1 MADSIV
7 LNVLIPADLTDDEY
21 DQCGFPVGNRSS
33 VPAVSADFKPSEA
46 RSPLTNAGLIITP
59 LGMTILGKRGER
71 FKYGRIAGYQVS
83 ANIPACTAGHNR
95 QLVNGVWQAGRIAI
109 VLLKCWLAENG
120 CSAKGLA
127 CFESKNSFISSVTL
141 TYLFACATQQQAR
154 DVLHE
159 FRTHSEAVLNAS
171 KTEKGG
177 LPAAFSYPPRPDP
190 GKDLYTYTSYIRM
203 REHKIAAYVKE
214 RGQPGAFLLPVAN
227 ECLEASL
234 QASSEATLRVEVKL
248 HGKWLVAH
256 ELSRLQ
262 DWRENSHAYE
272 LAFGLVRE
280 DLRLDKNIRS
290 KRLKRSTVASLPLNS
305 REKSYLLLYLEGVCV
320 REEHSDAR
328 SMEHR
333 AWCKAYSAARR
344 RIFEVTGLDLNIP
357 YACHTRGLVPTLSA
371 KLKYPGEYS
380 PRTEWA
386 EHVFSRASAPR
397 YVAALNWYIRLKL
410 SGRDDCP
417 LPPLRDVDKADT
429 EDDC

>member
-7 LNVLIPADLTDDEY
+7 LNVLIPSDLTDDEY
-21 DQCGFPVGNRSS
+21 DQCGFPVGNRYFE
-33 VPAVSADFKPSEA
+33 PAASADFKPSEA
-46 RSPLTNAGLIITP
+46 RSPLTGAGLISAP
-59 LGMTILGKRGER
+59 LGMPIPGKKGER

-109 VLLKCWLAENG
+109 LLLKCWLAENG
-120 CSAKGLA
+120 CTAKGLS
-127 CFESKNSFISSVTL
+127 CFEAKNTVISSVTL
-141 TYLFACATQQQAR
+141 TYLFEYATQQQAR
-154 DVLHE
+154 DILQE
-159 FRTHSEAVLNAS
+159 FRTHSEAVLNTS
-171 KTEKGG
+171 KNEKGSM
-177 LPAAFSYPPRPDP
+177 LAAYSYPPRPDP
-190 GKDLYTYTSYIRM
+190 DKALYTYTSYVRM

-227 ECLEASL
+227 ERLEASL

-280 DLRLDKNIRS
+280 DLRLDENIRS
-290 KRLKRSTVASLPLNS
+290 KRLKRTTVAALQLNS
-305 REKSYLLLYLEGVCV
+305 REKSYLLAYLDGMCI
-320 REEHSDAR
+320 REEHNDAQR
-328 SMEHR
+328 MEHR
-333 AWCKAYSAARR
+333 AWCKTYSAARR

-357 YACHTRGLVPTLSA
+357 YASHTRHLVPALSD

-380 PRTEWA
+380 PRAEWA
-386 EHVFSRASAPR
+386 EHVFSRCSAPN
-397 YVAALNWYIRLKL
+397 YLETLNWYVDQKL
-410 SGRDDCP
+410 NGRDDRP
-417 LPPLRDVDKADT
+417 MPPLRDVCKGG
-429 EDDC
+429 EEV